1 LTTVADDSIPAE
13 FLYRVHLDVGAAT
26 FMPGA
31 PSGTRIIAPVTG
43 GTFEGPKMK
52 GTVGPAPA
60 GDWVTVRADGS
71 MALDVRLLLTTHD
84 GAVVA
89 VTYTGILRNVDGTM
103 QARGA
108 PLFETGDE
116 RYAWLNTVQGVA
128 MGTAGAG
135 GVDYDVY
142 VLR

>member
-1 LTTVADDSIPAE
+1 METESLPVE
-13 FLYRVHLDVGAAT
+13 FLYRIHLEVGTST
-26 FMPGA
+26 FLSGA
-31 PSGTRIIAPVTG
+31 PSGTRIIAPVVG
-43 GTFEGPKMK
+43 GTFEGPKLK

-71 MALDVRLLLTTHD
+71 MSLDVRLILTTED
-84 GAVVA
+84 GATIL
-89 VTYTGILRNVDGTM
+89 VTYVGLMRRGDDGTL

-116 RYAWLNTVQGVA
+116 RYAWLNGVLGVA
-128 MGTAGAG
+128 VGTAGAG

-142 VLR
+142 ALE

>member
-1 LTTVADDSIPAE
+1 MTETTSLQVE
-13 FLYRVHLDVGAAT
+13 FLFRMHLDVGTSTMLA
-26 FMPGA
+26 GA
-31 PSGTRIIAPVTG
+31 PGGTRIVAPVVG
-43 GTFEGPKMK
+43 GTFEGPKLR

-71 MALDVRLLLTTHD
+71 MALDVRLILTTDD
-84 GAVVA
+84 GAA
-89 VTYTGILRNVDGTM
+89 ILVTYSGIMRKVGDAL

-116 RYAWLNTVQGVA
+116 RYAWLNGVLGVGI
-128 MGTAGAG
+128 GTAGAD

-142 VLR
+142 ALP